1 MKVLILGVTGML
13 GNTMF
18 RYLSQYPDVLVYGT
32 ARNENAFAF
41 FSENLRPRI
50 VTGINVESQ
59 DSLIEA
65 FSAIRP
71 DVVVNC
77 IGLIK
82 QLADCN
88 DPLITIPINALLP
101 HRLAALC
108 KTTGARLIHVSTDCV
123 FSGDRGHYVE
133 TDFPDAHDLYGRSKL
148 LGEVEYPHTITL
160 RTSLIGHE
168 LSTNHSLVSWFL
180 SQENTVR
187 GYTNAI
193 FSGLPTVE
201 LSRVV
206 HEFILPRPDLSGLYH
221 VASPA
226 INKFELLELIASV
239 YNKKIS
245 IVPDGSVRI
254 DRSLNADKFR
264 TAAGYVSPE
273 WPELVL
279 RMSKF
284 H

>member
-1 MKVLILGVTGML
+1 ML
-13 GNTMF
+13 GNTLF

-32 ARNENAFAF
+32 ARSESAFAF
-41 FSENLRPRI
+41 FSADLRPRI
-50 VTGINVESQ
+50 ITGINVENQ
-59 DSLIEA
+59 DSLIEV

-88 DPLITIPINALLP
+88 DPLVTIPINALLP

-108 KTTGARLIHVSTDCV
+108 KTTGTRLIHVSTDCV
-123 FSGDRGHYVE
+123 FSGERGHYVE

-148 LGEVEYPHTITL
+148 LGEVEYPHAITL

-168 LSTNHSLVSWFL
+168 LSTHHSLVSWFL
-180 SQENTVR
+180 SQENSVK

-206 HEFILPRPDLSGLYH
+206 KDFILPRPDLSGLYH

-245 IVPDGSVRI
+245 IVPDASVRI

-264 TAAGYVSPE
+264 AAAGYVSPE